1 MNSLNKWSV
10 VSGRWSEISFSWPP
24 TTDHWPLIKIMAQK
38 NQTFESSLGELEK
51 IVRKLEDG
59 DLSLEES
66 LKLFEDG
73 VRISRECQERLSQA
87 ERRIEILLKDE
98 KGSPIL
104 QEINSDTLDEPP
116 QPKIKRR
123 IVFDEEQDESPF

>member
-1 MNSLNKWSV
+1 M
-10 VSGRWSEISFSWPP
+10 P
-24 TTDHWPLIKIMAQK
+24 K

-73 VRISRECQERLSQA
+73 VRLSRECQERLNKA

-98 KGSPIL
+98 KVNPIL
-104 QEINSDTLDEPP
+104 QEINGDDLDEPSE
-116 QPKIKRR
+116 PKIKRR
-123 IVFDEEQDESPF
+123 IVFDEDTDEESPF

>member
-1 MNSLNKWSV
+1 
-10 VSGRWSEISFSWPP
+10 
-24 TTDHWPLIKIMAQK
+24 MAEK
-38 NQTFESSLGELEK
+38 KQTFETSLQELEK

-73 VRISRECQERLSQA
+73 VKLSRECQDRLNQA
-87 ERRIEILLKDE
+87 ERRIEVLLKDE
-98 KGSPIL
+98 NG
-104 QEINSDTLDEPP
+104 NSVLDVVKAEDLREEK

-123 IVFDEEQDESPF
+123 IVFDDNEDNDENVSPF

>member
-1 MNSLNKWSV
+1 
-10 VSGRWSEISFSWPP
+10 
-24 TTDHWPLIKIMAQK
+24 MAEK
-38 NQTFESSLGELEK
+38 KQTFETSLADLEK

-73 VRISRECQERLSQA
+73 VKLSRECQERLNQA

-98 KGSPIL
+98 NGNP
-104 QEINSDTLDEPP
+104 TLEVIKAEDLRERGEP
-116 QPKIKRR
+116 KVKKR
-123 IVFDEEQDESPF
+123 IVFDDDEDSDESPF